1 MQMFSDLATQY
12 TYLHCQIGNNKSN
25 VGHLDM
31 QIEIYV
37 VKLGCAVLGTGSRP
51 LKEQQEEA
59 KKGQSVWHESITKSM
74 HAGRP
79 KIQRSQQCT
88 RVE

>member
-1 MQMFSDLATQY
+1 MQMFPDLATRY
-12 TYLHCQIGNNKSN
+12 IYLHCQTGNNKSN

-31 QIEIYV
+31 QFEIYV
-37 VKLGCAVLGTGSRP
+37 VKLGCAVLGTDSSP
-51 LKEQQEEA
+51 LEEQQEEA
-59 KKGQSVWHESITKSM
+59 EKGQSVWIGSIAKSM

-79 KIQRSQQCT
+79 KIERFQQCT